1 MLAEF
6 RHVICFGDVNE
17 RSVSYRL
24 DSGVNE
30 TADSFRFSVEDKG
43 GNSLRAQEFEL
54 NWSWISL
61 EEEVYEA
68 NETDKVVLVH
78 LRRRGFLGETSFV
91 TMALQNGTA
100 QTDEDLHPSYAHQV
114 QFNPGQEEA
123 LWRLR
128 LQDDGLYEGPESLS
142 LRLTLPVMTAVED
155 PAEALIVISDEEDV
169 SRVSFGVS
177 SLTVEE
183 DVGELKVDL
192 VRSGDLSRE
201 LTVACVTVSPSSED
215 SATGTVPTSVLSY
228 SDYITRPDDPT
239 SMVTFGRGESHA
251 VCPVIVIDDSLQET
265 AESFSLVLRS
275 PMGGNLGDVINLT
288 VTIMPDANDVP
299 LIFFGE
305 STYNVDESAGSLEV
319 TVWRTGTDLS
329 RVASVQVASKAL
341 NPTEA
346 QAGYDYVAVGRQVDF
361 LPGATLQT
369 VRLAILDDLGAPTL
383 EGPERLQ
390 LVLRVPVNASL
401 GNPAVAN
408 VTINDSRS
416 DLPKFEFSASHYS
429 GYESD
434 GEVTAW
440 ISRSGDLAHHASVRC
455 FTRQETAEVGLD
467 FDERPDTNAS
477 FVHFQPGEVERPCK
491 VILVNDHVHEDDETL
506 LLRLGSPASPSAGGA
521 LLGARNTSSVT
532 IKDKADRS
540 TIYLEE
546 TRVSVEEPPEA
557 GEQRTVRLGVARGG
571 DTSSTV
577 AVRVHTKD
585 GSAVSGADYFGFSKE
600 LVFAPN
606 ASRQEVELVVLGDGV
621 KEHRE
626 AFTVHLKSDLGSA
639 SKVEVVTSKAIIYI
653 EEMNVVA
660 DVTFPAPPVVVSL
673 RDYDIPFAAPLPVP
687 GYPVVCVTACD
698 SKHPD
703 FEVTGPLCAR
713 QGINQTLS
721 SFRWRVAAPSG
732 YDGVSKDLKDVS
744 SDTFFTSTHSITLD
758 SVYFSTGSRVQCVAR
773 AYSVDGDAGLELASA
788 PTSIAREGGL
798 CPPRYEG
805 TFGADPFTAK
815 LHYTGPDDEDL
826 PNLVRVEVVIPHRDG
841 MIPVLSTRAL
851 TNFELTLSRDGI
863 RIGNHRCSNLL
874 DFHEVRTEH
883 GFLTNE
889 TRSSRLVDEVEP
901 YQYSSD
907 LRSPATLRFYRALDL
922 ESCLWRWVGHFTMSE
937 LVTQCGGVTTT
948 DGQVLDVVQ
957 SYVSVV
963 VPLYVSY
970 IFHSPVATGGW
981 QHTDLT
987 THLRLSF
994 VYDTSIL
1001 WHQGIGAP
1009 ATSELDGHLY
1019 PTAMRIREDGR
1030 LVVSFRTEARFR
1042 GIFVKTHQAVTQRSS
1057 VTSEEHPDLTF
1068 TLDLLRSQPTYA
1080 QPEQQWQFV
1089 SDFAV
1094 RDYSGR
1100 YKVLLLPCTVTED
1113 VAYSLPLLCNP
1124 REAVE
1129 FDLQVRFQQVSDPV
1143 PEEFTLSTIF
1153 HLMRR
1158 RELWLS
1164 DLTTDFDTESDVS
1177 FYPGERIYGR
1187 VMINPVQALGVGFHV
1202 TLEKCFICTG
1212 VDGYVPKYNP
1222 ASDEYGCVADSPN
1235 LLHNFKIIDK
1245 GAPDSVKFEYQ
1256 GKAFNARLAV
1266 EDGEPDV
1273 IALLNQPGADGFS
1286 LDSTPLFESVW
1297 Y

>member
-1 MLAEF
+1 ETGRAE
-6 RHVICFGDVNE
+6 
-17 RSVSYRL
+17 SVFYRL

-30 TADSFRFSVEDKG
+30 TADSFRFSVEDQG
-43 GNSLRAQEFEL
+43 GNHLAAQEFKL

-61 EEEVYEA
+61 EEELYEV
-68 NETDKVVLVH
+68 NETDKVVLVQ
-78 LRRRGFLGETSFV
+78 LRRRGFLGETSFPWN
-91 TMALQNGTA
+91 QNGTA
-100 QTDEDLHPSYAHQV
+100 LTDEDLHPSYAHQV
-114 QFNPGQEEA
+114 QFNPGQKEA
-123 LWRLR
+123 QWRLR
-128 LQDDGLYEGPESLS
+128 LQDDEAYEG
-142 LRLTLPVMTAVED
+142 
-155 PAEALIVISDEEDV
+155 AEI
-169 SRVSFGVS
+169 SRVAFEVA
-177 SLTVEE
+177 SLAVEE

-192 VRSGDLSRE
+192 VRRGEFTTD
-201 LTVACVTVSPSSED
+201 SSLFNRFQ
-215 SATGTVPTSVLSY
+215 AMTVPQVRSRRESRSRLSV
-228 SDYITRPDDPT
+228 
-239 SMVTFGRGESHA
+239 
-251 VCPVIVIDDSLQET
+251 VIDTCCKRARSHSLW
-265 AESFSLVLRS
+265 SYGLLGRRS
-275 PMGGNLGDVINLT
+275 RLCVDVSIK
-288 VTIMPDANDVP
+288 IRVP

-305 STYNVDESAGSLEV
+305 SEYNVDESAGSLEV

-341 NPTEA
+341 HPA
-346 QAGYDYVAVGRQVDF
+346 QAQGRL
-361 LPGATLQT
+361 LPGSDGRDGTT
-369 VRLAILDDLGAPTL
+369 YHPDDLGVPTL
-383 EGPERLQ
+383 EGPEMLQ

-401 GNPAVAN
+401 GDPAIAN
-408 VTINDSRS
+408 VTINDLLS
-416 DLPKFEFSASHYS
+416 DLPK
-429 GYESD
+429 
-434 GEVTAW
+434 
-440 ISRSGDLAHHASVRC
+440 C
-455 FTRQETAEVGLD
+455 FTRQRTAEVGLD

-477 FVHFQPGEVERPCK
+477 YVHFQPGEVERPCK
-491 VILVNDHVHEDDETL
+491 VILVNDHLHEEDETL
-506 LLRLGSPASPSAGGA
+506 LLRLGSPASPSAGGG
-521 LLGARNTSSVT
+521 LLGPRNTSVVT

-546 TRVSVEEPPEA
+546 ARVSVEEPLEA
-557 GEQRTVRLGVARGG
+557 GEQRSVRMGVARGG

-577 AVRVHTKD
+577 AVRIHTKD
-585 GSAVSGADYFGFSKE
+585 GSAVSGADYFGFSKG
-600 LVFAPN
+600 LRHPVRCP
-606 ASRQEVELVVLGDGV
+606 
-621 KEHRE
+621 
-626 AFTVHLKSDLGSA
+626 
-639 SKVEVVTSKAIIYI
+639 TS
-653 EEMNVVA
+653 
-660 DVTFPAPPVVVSL
+660 
-673 RDYDIPFAAPLPVP
+673 VP
-687 GYPVVCVTACD
+687 GYPVICVTACD

-703 FEVTGPLCAR
+703 FEKTGPLCAR

-732 YDGVSKDLKDVS
+732 YDGVSKELKDVS
-744 SDTFFTSTHSITLD
+744 SDTFFTSTRGITLD
-758 SVYFSTGSRVQCVAR
+758 SVYFSSGSRVQCIAR
-773 AYSVDGDAGLELASA
+773 AYSVEGAAGLELASA
-788 PTSIAREGGL
+788 AVSIEREGGL
-798 CPPRYEG
+798 CPPRYQG

-815 LHYTGPDDEDL
+815 LHYTGPDDERL

-841 MIPVLSTRAL
+841 MIPVLSTRPL

-883 GFLTNE
+883 GFVTNE
-889 TRSSRLVDEVEP
+889 TRSPELVDAIEP
-901 YQYSSD
+901 YQFSSD
-907 LRSPATLRFYRALDL
+907 LRSPASLRFYRALDL
-922 ESCLWRWVGHFTMSE
+922 ESCLWRWVGYYTMSE
-937 LVTQCGGVTTT
+937 LVIQCGGDTTT

-1001 WHQGIGAP
+1001 WRQGIGAP

-1042 GIFVKTHQAVTQRSS
+1042 GIFVKTHHAVTQRSS
-1057 VTSEEHPDLTF
+1057 VTCEEHPDLTF
-1068 TLDLLRSQPTYA
+1068 TLELLRSQPTYA

-1100 YKVLLLPCTVTED
+1100 YKVHLLPCTVTED

-1124 REAVE
+1124 RESVE

-1143 PEEFTLSTIF
+1143 PEEFTLSTLF

-1158 RELWLS
+1158 RALWLS
-1164 DLTTDFDTESDVS
+1164 DLTTDYDTESDVS

-1187 VMINPVQALGVGFHV
+1187 VMIDPVQALGVGFHV

-1222 ASDEYGCVADSPN
+1222 ATDEYGCVADSPN

-1266 EDGEPDV
+1266 EDAEPDV

-1286 LDSTPLFESVW
+1286 LDSTPLFEVAYGRQWFIHCIYTVRSEENAARGIGKRDVSSQGRLHHAVAAFAPPQETQRRAKRARQEPQAGDDGRGTNMHRLSLQLRPKGSPEPGITGEDSPFPLIPLLVALACVVAVGSVAAAVVLARRRQGKVLPPG
-1297 Y
+1297 YMTVAGNGTSATYRNPHPVDPRYYHTHEDNTEV

>member
-1 MLAEF
+1 M
-6 RHVICFGDVNE
+6 GDVDE
-17 RSVSYRL
+17 RSVSFRL

-43 GNSLRAQEFEL
+43 GNHLSAQEFEL

-61 EEEVYEA
+61 EKELYEA
-68 NETDKVVLVH
+68 SETDKVVLVH

-91 TMALQNGTA
+91 TMDLQNGTA
-100 QTDEDLHPSYAHQV
+100 LAEEDLHPSYARQV
-114 QFNPGQEEA
+114 QFNPGQKEA

-128 LQDDGLYEGPESLS
+128 LQDDGVYEGPESLG
-142 LRLTLPVMTAVED
+142 LRLALPVMAAVED
-155 PAEALIVISDEEDV
+155 PVEARIVISDEEDV
-169 SRVSFGVS
+169 SRVSFGVA
-177 SLTVEE
+177 SLAVEE

-228 SDYITRPDDPT
+228 SDYITRADDPT
-239 SMVTFGRGESHA
+239 SIVTFGRGESHA

-275 PMGGNLGDVINLT
+275 PMGGNLGDVTNLT
-288 VTIMPDANDVP
+288 VTIMPDASDEP
-299 LIFFGE
+299 LIFFGD
-305 STYNVDESAGSLEV
+305 STYSVDESAGSLEV

-341 NPTEA
+341 QPTEA

-361 LPGATLQT
+361 PPGATVQT

-390 LVLRVPVNASL
+390 LVLRVPVSASL

-408 VTINDSRS
+408 VTIDDSRS
-416 DLPKFEFSASHYS
+416 DLPRFEFSASLYS

-455 FTRQETAEVGLD
+455 FTRQDTAEVGLD

-491 VILVNDHVHEDDETL
+491 VILVNDHMHEDDETL
-506 LLRLGSPASPSAGGA
+506 LLRLGAPASPSAGGA

-546 TRVSVEEPPEA
+546 TRVSVEEPPAA

-585 GSAVSGADYFGFSKE
+585 GSAVSGTDYFGFSKE

-626 AFTVHLKSDLGSA
+626 AFTVLLKADLDSA
-639 SKVEVVTSKAIIYI
+639 SKVEVVTSKAIVYI
-653 EEMNVVA
+653 E
-660 DVTFPAPPVVVSL
+660 
-673 RDYDIPFAAPLPVP
+673 
-687 GYPVVCVTACD
+687 ACD
-698 SKHPD
+698 SKHPE
-703 FEVTGPLCAR
+703 FEETAPLCAR

-744 SDTFFTSTHSITLD
+744 SDTFFTSTRSITLD
-758 SVYFSTGSRVQCVAR
+758 SVYFATGSRVQCVAR
-773 AYSVDGDAGLELASA
+773 AYSVDGDAGLALASA
-788 PTSIAREGGL
+788 PVSIAREGGL
-798 CPPRYEG
+798 CPPRYQG

-907 LRSPATLRFYRALDL
+907 LRSPAALRFYRALDL
-922 ESCLWRWVGHFTMSE
+922 ESCLWRWVGYFTMSE

-957 SYVSVV
+957 SYVSIN

-1042 GIFVKTHQAVTQRSS
+1042 GIFVETHQAVTQRSS

-1068 TLDLLRSQPTYA
+1068 TLELLRSQPTYA

-1177 FYPGERIYGR
+1177 FYPGSFSFLCVDVREGRI
-1187 VMINPVQALGVGFHV
+1187 
-1202 TLEKCFICTG
+1202 
-1212 VDGYVPKYNP
+1212 
-1222 ASDEYGCVADSPN
+1222 
-1235 LLHNFKIIDK
+1235 IIFFLYFD
-1245 GAPDSVKFEYQ
+1245 F
-1256 GKAFNARLAV
+1256 
-1266 EDGEPDV
+1266 
-1273 IALLNQPGADGFS
+1273 
-1286 LDSTPLFESVW
+1286 TC
-1297 Y
+1297 